1 MEEIFLKLKGK
12 DIKIYSFTDRSVS
25 LGDILEKCGGE
36 LTEKSGNVYKSVV
49 FLDKINRK
57 DKIFNLKKALN
68 SSDLILIN
76 SSRNMGIDQMNIE
89 SISYGIDGK
98 STITLS
104 SISDIED
111 EEPIICIQRSF
122 NSLFGN
128 EYEPMEI
135 KVDNVFGI
143 KDLETYVGVMSIKI
157 ILELD

>member
-1 MEEIFLKLKGK
+1 
-12 DIKIYSFTDRSVS
+12 
-25 LGDILEKCGGE
+25 
-36 LTEKSGNVYKSVV
+36 
-49 FLDKINRK
+49 
-57 DKIFNLKKALN
+57 
-68 SSDLILIN
+68 
-76 SSRNMGIDQMNIE
+76 MNIE
-89 SISYGIDGK
+89 SISYGIDEK

-104 SISDIED
+104 SISEIED